1 MSKLEAIHFLIE
13 IMLNSL
19 ANINNLSPSSL
30 DVCSII
36 EVIDEKTEIGI
47 LIIKQKNMDKNE

>member
-30 DVCSII
+30 EVCSI
-36 EVIDEKTEIGI
+36 IDEKTEIGI
-47 LIIKQKNMDKNE
+47 LIIRQKNMDKNE